1 MTLLAYLTIFF
12 LGSLFGAALML
23 IPVIQSETLRKQER
37 DRWFVQWF
45 KAWRKADKA
54 ESALDA
60 IHAQHV
66 AAGIKGG
73 AATKAKLIDRQAS
86 ERAQVRAVAQSIPF
100 QPLRPR
106 DEVVADIRQ
115 RREALKVA
123 A

>member
-1 MTLLAYLTIFF
+1 MTLPAYLTIFF

-23 IPVIQSETLRKQER
+23 VPLERALNLNKLQKEARKFWFNQYLVVKSKAI
-37 DRWFVQWF
+37 DRQ
-45 KAWRKADKA
+45 KR
-54 ESALDA
+54 LDE

-66 AAGIKGG
+66 AAG
-73 AATKAKLIDRQAS
+73 KARHAK
-86 ERAQVRAVAQSIPF
+86 ERARIVETASAIPF

-123 A
+123 V